1 MKLIKTFLDIILF
14 LCYNYYIIRDEGE
27 KKMKKKNE
35 ILFEMIKELYKVDG
49 SFEEFALLEDFDNE
63 TEEQIE
69 MLEDDII
76 FDYTETFADD
86 EIILNY
92 LRAKTEEI

>member
-1 MKLIKTFLDIILF
+1 
-14 LCYNYYIIRDEGE
+14 
-27 KKMKKKNE
+27 MKKKNE
-35 ILFEMIKELYKVDG
+35 ILFEMIKKLHKVDG

-76 FDYTETFADD
+76 FDYTETFVDD

-92 LRAKTEEI
+92 FRAKTEEI

>member
-1 MKLIKTFLDIILF
+1 
-14 LCYNYYIIRDEGE
+14 
-27 KKMKKKNE
+27 MKKKNE
-35 ILFEMIKELYKVDG
+35 ILFEMIKKLHKVDG

-76 FDYTETFADD
+76 FDYNETFTND

-92 LRAKTEEI
+92 LRTKTEEI

>member
-1 MKLIKTFLDIILF
+1 
-14 LCYNYYIIRDEGE
+14 
-27 KKMKKKNE
+27 MKKKNE
-35 ILFEMIKELYKVDG
+35 ILFKMIQKLYKLDG
-49 SFEEFALLEDFDNE
+49 SYEEFALLEDFDNE

-76 FDYTETFADD
+76 FDYNETFADD

>member
-1 MKLIKTFLDIILF
+1 
-14 LCYNYYIIRDEGE
+14 
-27 KKMKKKNE
+27 MKKKNE
-35 ILFEMIKELYKVDG
+35 ILFKMIQKLYKLDG
-49 SFEEFALLEDFDNE
+49 SYEEFALFEDFDNE

-76 FDYTETFADD
+76 FDYNETFADD

-92 LRAKTEEI
+92 LRAKTEEK

>member
-1 MKLIKTFLDIILF
+1 
-14 LCYNYYIIRDEGE
+14 
-27 KKMKKKNE
+27 MKKKNE
-35 ILFEMIKELYKVDG
+35 ILFKMIQKLYKLDG
-49 SFEEFALLEDFDNE
+49 SYEEFALFEDFENE

-69 MLEDDII
+69 MIEDDII
-76 FDYTETFADD
+76 FDYTEAFVDD

>member
-1 MKLIKTFLDIILF
+1 MIV
-14 LCYNYYIIRDEGE
+14 
-27 KKMKKKNE
+27 MKKKNE
-35 ILFEMIKELYKVDG
+35 ILFEMIKKLHKVDG

-76 FDYTETFADD
+76 FDYNETFTND

-92 LRAKTEEI
+92 LRTKTEEI

>member
-1 MKLIKTFLDIILF
+1 
-14 LCYNYYIIRDEGE
+14 
-27 KKMKKKNE
+27 MKKKNE
-35 ILFEMIKELYKVDG
+35 ILFEMIKKLYKLDG
-49 SFEEFALLEDFDNE
+49 SYEEFALLEDFDNE

-69 MLEDDII
+69 MIEDDII
-76 FDYTETFADD
+76 FDYTEAFVDD

>member
-1 MKLIKTFLDIILF
+1 
-14 LCYNYYIIRDEGE
+14 
-27 KKMKKKNE
+27 MKKKNE
-35 ILFEMIKELYKVDG
+35 ILFKMIQKLYKLDG
-49 SFEEFALLEDFDNE
+49 SYEEFALFEDFDNE

-76 FDYTETFADD
+76 FDYNETFADD

>member
-1 MKLIKTFLDIILF
+1 
-14 LCYNYYIIRDEGE
+14 
-27 KKMKKKNE
+27 MKKKNE
-35 ILFEMIKELYKVDG
+35 ILFEMIKKLHKVDG

>member
-1 MKLIKTFLDIILF
+1 
-14 LCYNYYIIRDEGE
+14 
-27 KKMKKKNE
+27 MKKKNE
-35 ILFEMIKELYKVDG
+35 ILFKMIQKLYKLDG
-49 SFEEFALLEDFDNE
+49 SYEEFAIFEDFDNE

-76 FDYTETFADD
+76 FDYNETFADD

-92 LRAKTEEI
+92 LRTKTEEI

>member
-1 MKLIKTFLDIILF
+1 
-14 LCYNYYIIRDEGE
+14 
-27 KKMKKKNE
+27 MKKKNE
-35 ILFEMIKELYKVDG
+35 ILFEMIKKLHKVDG
-49 SFEEFALLEDFDNE
+49 SFEEFALLEDFDNK

-76 FDYTETFADD
+76 FDYTETFAND

-92 LRAKTEEI
+92 LRTKTEEI

>member
-1 MKLIKTFLDIILF
+1 
-14 LCYNYYIIRDEGE
+14 
-27 KKMKKKNE
+27 MKKKNE
-35 ILFEMIKELYKVDG
+35 ILFEMIKKLHKVDG

-76 FDYTETFADD
+76 FDYNETFAND

>member
-1 MKLIKTFLDIILF
+1 
-14 LCYNYYIIRDEGE
+14 
-27 KKMKKKNE
+27 MKKKNE
-35 ILFEMIKELYKVDG
+35 ILFKMIQKLYKLDG
-49 SFEEFALLEDFDNE
+49 SYEEFALFEDFDNE
-63 TEEQIE
+63 TEKQIE

-76 FDYTETFADD
+76 FDYNETFADD

>member
-1 MKLIKTFLDIILF
+1 
-14 LCYNYYIIRDEGE
+14 
-27 KKMKKKNE
+27 MKKKNE
-35 ILFEMIKELYKVDG
+35 ILFEMIKKLHKVDG
-49 SFEEFALLEDFDNE
+49 SYEEFALFEDFENE

-69 MLEDDII
+69 MIEDDII
-76 FDYTETFADD
+76 FDYTEAFVDD

>member
-1 MKLIKTFLDIILF
+1 MK
-14 LCYNYYIIRDEGE
+14 N
-27 KKMKKKNE
+27 KNE
-35 ILFEMIKELYKVDG
+35 ILFEMIKELYEVNG

-76 FDYTETFADD
+76 FDYSETFADD